1 MKRLVAAAISSTFLL
16 GMTPTVH
23 AQPREE
29 VITEYHCDV
38 QERIYV
44 VDWSEKPTS
53 MVGAICDKPIR
64 CQVIRLYYAN
74 GSVGLTTRRTKQ

>member
-1 MKRLVAAAISSTFLL
+1 MKRPAAAAISSTFLICA
-16 GMTPTVH
+16 PPVAH

-29 VITEYHCDV
+29 IITEYHCDV

-74 GSVGLTTRRTKQ
+74 GSVGLTTRCTKQ